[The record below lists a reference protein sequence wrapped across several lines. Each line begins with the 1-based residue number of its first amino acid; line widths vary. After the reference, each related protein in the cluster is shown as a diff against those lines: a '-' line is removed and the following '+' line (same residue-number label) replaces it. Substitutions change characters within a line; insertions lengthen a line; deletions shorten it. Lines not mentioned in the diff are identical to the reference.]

1 MPHAAALLSDFDHE
15 MKSLRRML
23 ERVPAGRWDF
33 RPHERSMTLGGLAGH
48 LARIPGWIDAFLERD
63 AYDLAAGARPG
74 AQPEPPAGKDEML
87 AMFDASCAR
96 ARAAIAAASAERLEE
111 PWRLL
116 RGGAVVSLHSRG
128 DAVRRFLIE
137 HGIHHRGQL
146 SVYLRLLDVPVPA
159 LYGASADEPG

>member
-1 MPHAAALLSDFDHE
+1 MPRAAALLADFDHE

-23 ERVPAGRWDF
+23 ERVPAGHWEF
-33 RPHERSMTLGGLAGH
+33 RPHARSMTLGGLAGH
-48 LARIPGWIDAFLERD
+48 LARIPGWIGAFLERD

-74 AQPEPPAGKDEML
+74 AQPEPPATKDEML
-87 AMFDASCAR
+87 ALFDASCAR
-96 ARAAIAAASAERLEE
+96 ARPAIAGVDAERLEE

-116 RGGAVVSLHSRG
+116 RGDVVVSLHSREG
-128 DAVRRFLIE
+128 AVRRFLIE

-159 LYGASADEPG
+159 LYGSSADELG